1 MEDAPTTTNGASP
14 RTGVGDDVLLARVKA
29 DGAAF
34 VAVFERHSRPI
45 FRFAAHRVGAAAA
58 EDVLAE
64 TFVRAFERRHQAYT
78 TEGSLRAWL
87 HAIARNLIVDEL
99 RRQGRSARAQ
109 ARLRPP
115 AEQEGPEVG
124 IAADPALLSAVDA
137 LREEER
143 EALLLLA
150 WGELSYAEIAVV
162 TGVAIGTVRSR
173 LSRARHRVRAVLDAS
188 AWEVAR

>member
-1 MEDAPTTTNGASP
+1 MALSPVMDDPADFGAEFDRHAPA
-14 RTGVGDDVLLARVKA
+14 
-29 DGAAF
+29 
-34 VAVFERHSRPI
+34 I
-45 FRFAAHRVGAAAA
+45 YRFAAHRLGRGPA

-64 TFVRAFERRHQAYT
+64 TFTRAFAARHRAYT

-87 HAIARNLIVDEL
+87 YAIASNLIADEL
-99 RRQGRSARAQ
+99 RRRERASAAHE
-109 ARLRPP
+109 RLRSQT
-115 AEQEGPEVG
+115 AAQFAPEAGVATDPELL
-124 IAADPALLSAVDA
+124 AALES

-173 LSRARHRVRAVLDAS
+173 LNRARSHLRAVLDAS
-188 AWEVAR
+188 ASEVA

>member
-1 MEDAPTTTNGASP
+1 MHDVPPTS
-14 RTGVGDDVLLARVKA
+14 DDVVLARARV
-29 DGAAF
+29 DGSAF
-34 VAVFERHSRPI
+34 VAVFERHAAPI
-45 FRFAAHRVGAAAA
+45 YRFAAHRLGAVAA

-64 TFVRAFERRHQAYT
+64 TFARAFASRHGAYT

-87 HAIARNLIVDEL
+87 HAIARNLIADEL
-99 RRQGRSARAQ
+99 RRRSRSARAH
-109 ARLRPP
+109 ARMQPRSV
-115 AEQEGPEVG
+115 EQEPEVG
-124 IAADPALLSAVDA
+124 IATDPVLLSAVDG

-173 LSRARHRVRAVLDAS
+173 LSRARRKVRAVLDAS
-188 AWEVAR
+188 ASEVAP